1 MTSVSVRAARTS
13 AHTNPLPLIASSDHH
28 TLALEVTPV
37 KDRRNV
43 EVALI
48 LFLLC
53 PLEPS
58 HLVRDRVDT
67 IFDGHAS
74 AQSKRTRATIV
85 CDGTKAAGDRAFPQK
100 GAPDARGRVSQAS
113 GRCREQHEP
122 TKHVR
127 FCFHLFICVFKD
139 GVQNHPTFES
149 FPADGT

>member
-1 MTSVSVRAARTS
+1 MTSVSVTR

-37 KDRRNV
+37 KDRRDV
-43 EVALI
+43 EVALV
-48 LFLLC
+48 LLLLC

-67 IFDGHAS
+67 ILDGHGS
-74 AQSKRTRATIV
+74 AQRKRTRAQRPAIV

-100 GAPDARGRVSQAS
+100 GAPDARGRESQAS

-122 TKHVR
+122 TKVHVR
-127 FCFHLFICVFKD
+127 LERNR
-139 GVQNHPTFES
+139 QAS
-149 FPADGT
+149 S